1 MYLLGKIGSHKS
13 YGDRDVNSYISFYM
27 NTLEKTELNRST
39 KNTNLQFRS
48 PGPGLQKKREEER
61 ENEEHKQ
68 LSALYCLLILT

>member
-1 MYLLGKIGSHKS
+1 MYLLGKRGSHKS

-48 PGPGLQKKREEER
+48 PGPGLQKKEKKKKGKMK
-61 ENEEHKQ
+61 NT
-68 LSALYCLLILT
+68 SNCLLYIACLF